1 MVEVINIKK
10 GVKIDIEKVAP
21 GIKLARV
28 GLAWD
33 KSTKDGQEFDLDVS
47 VVCCNENDQ
56 VVGVDGYIFYNHPAN
71 CNKSVYIS
79 GDNRDGAAEGYDE
92 EAFVKFDSIIPE
104 IKVVYVIISIEK
116 FRTRSQNFGQI
127 KKAYCDV
134 YNQDTRERLI
144 HFDLTEDMSAG
155 TNCIVARFRREDAGG
170 WSFKAVGEA
179 GENGLKGALAVYGI
193 EAEAEE

>member
-1 MVEVINIKK
+1 MEVINIKK
-10 GVKIDIEKVAP
+10 GVKIDVQKVAP
-21 GIKLARV
+21 GVKLVRA

-47 VVCCNENDQ
+47 VVCCDDNDQ
-56 VVGVDGYIFYNHPAN
+56 VVGQDGYVFYNHVAN

-92 EAFVKFDSIIPE
+92 EAFVKFDSVIPE
-104 IKVVYVIISIEK
+104 IKTIYIVVSIEK
-116 FRTRSQNFGQI
+116 FKTRKQNFGQI
-127 KKAYCDV
+127 GKAFCDV
-134 YNQDTRERLI
+134 YNEDTREKII

-155 TNCIVARFRREDAGG
+155 TNCVVARFRREADGG

-179 GENGLKGALAVYGI
+179 GEDGLKGALKKYGI
-193 EAEAEE
+193 EAEADE